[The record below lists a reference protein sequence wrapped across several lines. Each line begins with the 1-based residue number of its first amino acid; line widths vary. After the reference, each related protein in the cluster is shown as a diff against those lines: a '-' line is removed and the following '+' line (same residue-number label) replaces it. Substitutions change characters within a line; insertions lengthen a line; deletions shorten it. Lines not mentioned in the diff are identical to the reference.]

1 MLVGCDWSAVGSGQ
15 GSADSL
21 QLLVKERKE
30 PAGNVNG
37 GSRGENGMFR
47 QGSQGREGSFLLAAS
62 VGAYEGEVL
71 GLTQAFY
78 PFLLSSLGFGR
89 TVVWPF

>member
-1 MLVGCDWSAVGSGQ
+1 
-15 GSADSL
+15 
-21 QLLVKERKE
+21 
-30 PAGNVNG
+30 
-37 GSRGENGMFR
+37 MFR
-47 QGSQGREGSFLLAAS
+47 QGSWGREETFLLAAF
-62 VGAYEGEVL
+62 VGACEGEVL